1 MQVCYDALSDAG
13 NDDFNTIKRGGWKRY
28 FNKNIR
34 PLVSKN
40 YNKFKILL

>member
-13 NDDFNTIKRGGWKRY
+13 NDDFNTIKHGRWKHY

-40 YNKFKILL
+40 YNNF